1 MKNAKRRKVDAHA
14 AGIGRVRLASG
25 FFLLLIGIMLI
36 LQIPVVLLYYADVIS
51 YNSLDFLST
60 AMLSMSFS
68 ISAFA
73 YLMAF
78 KKLSFKDS
86 ARELGLGRKELTIS
100 IIAIGI
106 VLFLAIFALEG
117 IVTAIESYFHITIST
132 NVAEIMAGAPIW
144 FNVGYIA
151 RVAKNFGIRRLFFA
165 MPRANITGKK
175 AITYSKHAVDLL
187 ESASVYSSLDEAVKD
202 CDIVVGTT
210 GLWRK
215 ANAEYKNAMLLDSAV
230 SLISKSCSR
239 RHCNVAL
246 VIGRDDIGMK
256 KEELDKCDII
266 AYIPAS
272 PEYPVLNVSHA
283 LAIMLYEFSKAGF
296 SSAYEQEK
304 PKAEKKELELLFSE
318 FEKLIA
324 GKNIR
329 NKKVVERVF
338 KKIVLQS
345 NPSRKEVH
353 ALITALK

>member
-1 MKNAKRRKVDAHA
+1 MK
-14 AGIGRVRLASG
+14 L
-25 FFLLLIGIMLI
+25 
-36 LQIPVVLLYYADVIS
+36 VI
-51 YNSLDFLST
+51 
-60 AMLSMSFS
+60 
-68 ISAFA
+68 
-73 YLMAF
+73 
-78 KKLSFKDS
+78 
-86 ARELGLGRKELTIS
+86 
-100 IIAIGI
+100 
-106 VLFLAIFALEG
+106 EG
-117 IVTAIESYFHITIST
+117 QKYQT
-132 NVAEIMAGAPIW
+132 
-144 FNVGYIA
+144 NVGYIA

-239 RHCNVAL
+239 RRCNVAL

-324 GKNIR
+324 GKKIR